1 MPSRWPCPCFLLLFS
16 VILLHHLASASD
28 ADALLTL
35 KSSLDRSDRLPWR
48 PDTAP
53 AFCSSWP
60 GVRQCNA
67 DNRRV
72 TKLVLEGLNLTG
84 SLTAALFAPLA
95 ELRVLSLRSNA
106 LTGPIPDAL
115 PRALPNLKLLY
126 LADNRLQGRV
136 PASLALLH
144 RATVIVLSG
153 NRLTGQ
159 IPTSLASLPRLTS
172 LLLDRNLLDG
182 AVPALAQPTLRAL
195 NVSANR
201 LRGAIPLVLAARFN
215 ASSFLPNAGLCGAPL
230 GVRCSSGPGP
240 GPAPLTAATAAFAPL
255 PPPQTTTT
263 AGSRSSRGKR
273 AAVVAGATV
282 AGVVLLGILV
292 AAALIARRG
301 RNKRVAGDAVVDKG
315 SGAAVADEQMQL
327 QEGAAPSSTA
337 AAATATAAAPPPP
350 GRDFSWEREGIGKLV
365 FCGGVGAEMYSLE
378 ELLRASAETL
388 GRGEVGSTYK
398 AVMETGFIVTVKR
411 MRDPSAAGGV
421 GSGFGFGR
429 RAQELGRVRH
439 PNAVPL
445 RAYFQAKEERLLV
458 YDYYPNG
465 SLLALVHGS
474 RPGSKG
480 KPLHWTSC
488 LKIAE
493 DVAAGLLHL
502 HQSGIVHGNLK
513 PSNVLLGPDF
523 ESCLTDYG
531 LVPTLLPSGSTSNGE
546 LHASPPSSGS
556 LPYRAPE
563 VRGAHAAASDAS
575 SFAPASDVYSFGVLL
590 LELLTGRT
598 PFQDLMELHGDDIPS
613 WVRAVREE
621 ERETESG
628 GGESVSVSG
637 SGSAEEKLTALVG
650 IAAACV
656 GADPGRRP
664 TTAEVLRMVREAR
677 AEAMSSSN
685 SSDRSPAR
693 WSDAMQLGGVPPR
706 DQATADSFTADRD

>member
-1 MPSRWPCPCFLLLFS
+1 MPPPCFPRGRSRGPCPWLFFLFLLL
-16 VILLHHLASASD
+16 LHLSPLAASAAD

-53 AFCSSWP
+53 AFCSAWP
-60 GVRQCNA
+60 GVRQCDRA
-67 DNRRV
+67 ARV

-84 SLTAALFAPLA
+84 SLTAALLAPLA
-95 ELRVLSLRSNA
+95 ELRVLSLKSNA

-126 LADNRLQGRV
+126 LADNRFQGRV

-159 IPTSLASLPRLTS
+159 IPRSLAALPRLTS
-172 LLLDRNLLDG
+172 LLLDRNLLTG
-182 AVPALAQPTLRAL
+182 AVPPLAQPTLRAL

-201 LRGAIPLVLAARFN
+201 LSGEIPPALAGRFN
-215 ASSFLPNAGLCGAPL
+215 ASSFLPNAGLCGPPL
-230 GVRCSSGPGP
+230 GARCLPAP
-240 GPAPLTAATAAFAPL
+240 GPAPFTAATAAFAPL
-255 PPPQTTTT
+255 PPPRTR
-263 AGSRSSRGKR
+263 SRRGKN

-282 AGVVLLGILV
+282 AGVVVLGILV
-292 AAALIARRG
+292 AAALMASRRG
-301 RNKRVAGDAVVDKG
+301 RNKRVAGDVDKG
-315 SGAAVADEQMQL
+315 GGAVAEEQQQQQQ
-327 QEGAAPSSTA
+327 QEVA
-337 AAATATAAAPPPP
+337 AAAPAVATAAV
-350 GRDFSWEREGIGKLV
+350 GREFSWEREGIGKLV
-365 FCGGVGAEMYSLE
+365 FCGGVAEMYSLE

-411 MRDPSAAGGV
+411 MRDPSAGGV
-421 GSGFGFGR
+421 GAPEFGR
-429 RAQELGRVRH
+429 RAEELGRVRH
-439 PNAVPL
+439 PNAVAL

-465 SLLALVHGS
+465 SLFSLVHGS
-474 RPGSKG
+474 RPSSNKG

-488 LKIAE
+488 MKIAE
-493 DVAAGLLHL
+493 DVAAGLVHL

-531 LVPTLLPSGSTSNGE
+531 LVPALLPSNAE
-546 LHASPPSSGS
+546 LHS
-556 LPYRAPE
+556 LFYRGPE
-563 VRGAHAAASDAS
+563 VRAAHPSPSAAA
-575 SFAPASDVYSFGVLL
+575 FTPASDVYSFGVLL

-621 ERETESG
+621 ERDAESG
-628 GGESVSVSG
+628 GGESVSAG
-637 SGSAEEKLTALVG
+637 GAEEKLTALIG

-656 GADPGRRP
+656 AADPGRRP
-664 TTAEVLRMVREAR
+664 STAEVLRMVREAR

-693 WSDAMQLGGVPPR
+693 WSDAMLAVPR
-706 DQATADSFTADRD
+706 DQSFTTDRD

>member
-1 MPSRWPCPCFLLLFS
+1 MLPPRFPRAAAASAWPCFLLL
-16 VILLHHLASASD
+16 LLHFHLLAPHLAAQAAD

-53 AFCSSWP
+53 AFCSAWP
-60 GVRQCNA
+60 GVRQCVPA
-67 DNRRV
+67 GRV

-84 SLTAALFAPLA
+84 SLTAALLAPLA
-95 ELRVLSLRSNA
+95 ELRVLSLKSNA

-126 LADNRLQGRV
+126 LADNRFQGRV
-136 PASLALLH
+136 PATLAQLH

-153 NRLTGQ
+153 NRLTGE
-159 IPTSLASLPRLTS
+159 IPSSLAAVPRLTS
-172 LLLDRNLLDG
+172 LLLDRNLLTG
-182 AVPALAQPTLRAL
+182 SVPPLAQATLRAL
-195 NVSANR
+195 NVSGNR
-201 LRGAIPLVLAARFN
+201 LSGEIPPALARRFN
-215 ASSFLPNAGLCGAPL
+215 ASSFLANAGLCGPPL
-230 GVRCSSGPGP
+230 GVRCLAP
-240 GPAPLTAATAAFAPL
+240 GPAPLAAATAAFAPRM
-255 PPPQTTTT
+255 TE
-263 AGSRSSRGKR
+263 SRRRGKN
-273 AAVVAGATV
+273 AGIVAGATV
-282 AGVVLLGILV
+282 AGVVVLGLLV
-292 AAALIARRG
+292 AAALMASRRG
-301 RNKRVAGDAVVDKG
+301 RNKRVAGDVDKG
-315 SGAAVADEQMQL
+315 VGVGVVGEQ
-327 QEGAAPSSTA
+327 QEQQQQQQQPHQHASPHQQ
-337 AAATATAAAPPPP
+337 
-350 GRDFSWEREGIGKLV
+350 RDFSWEREGIGKLV
-365 FCGGVGAEMYSLE
+365 FCGGVSEMYSLE

-411 MRDPSAAGGV
+411 MREPSAAGGV
-421 GSGFGFGR
+421 GAAEFGR
-429 RAQELGRVRH
+429 RAEELGRVRH
-439 PNAVPL
+439 PNAVAL

-465 SLLALVHGS
+465 SLFSLVHGS
-474 RPGSKG
+474 RASSKG

-493 DVAAGLLHL
+493 DVASGLLHL
-502 HQSGIVHGNLK
+502 HQWSIVHGNLK

-531 LVPTLLPSGSTSNGE
+531 LVPTLLPSNAQ
-546 LHASPPSSGS
+546 LHS
-556 LPYRAPE
+556 LFYRAPE
-563 VRGAHAAASDAS
+563 VRAAAPGC
-575 SFAPASDVYSFGVLL
+575 FTPASDVYSFGVLL

-621 ERETESG
+621 ERDTTTDSS
-628 GGESVSVSG
+628 SVSVS
-637 SGSAEEKLTALVG
+637 ADDKLTALVA

-656 GADPGRRP
+656 AADPARRP

-693 WSDAMQLGGVPPR
+693 WSDAMLGVPR
-706 DQATADSFTADRD
+706 DQPTDSFTDRD

>member
-1 MPSRWPCPCFLLLFS
+1 MARDAFLLL
-16 VILLHHLASASD
+16 VVVLLLLLQGGVASAAD
-28 ADALLTL
+28 GDALRTL

-53 AFCSSWP
+53 ALCSAWP
-60 GVRQCNA
+60 GVRQCGR
-67 DNRRV
+67 DGRV

-84 SLTAALFAPLA
+84 SLTAALLAPLG

-136 PASLALLH
+136 PATLALLH

-153 NRLTGQ
+153 NRLTGE
-159 IPTSLASLPRLTS
+159 IPRSLAAVPRLTS
-172 LLLDRNLLDG
+172 LLLDRNLLTG
-182 AVPALAQPTLRAL
+182 AVPPLPQPTLRAL

-201 LRGAIPLVLAARFN
+201 LSGEIPPALATGRFN
-215 ASSFLPNAGLCGAPL
+215 ASSFLPNAGLCGPPL
-230 GVRCSSGPGP
+230 GVRCPDAA
-240 GPAPLTAATAAFAPL
+240 GPAPVTAATAAFAPL
-255 PPPQTTTT
+255 PPPR
-263 AGSRSSRGKR
+263 ARSRRRKS

-282 AGVVLLGILV
+282 AGVVVLGVLA
-292 AAALIARRG
+292 AAALMASRRG
-301 RNKRVAGDAVVDKG
+301 RSKQRVAGDVDKG
-315 SGAAVADEQMQL
+315 GGGGGGAQQ
-327 QEGAAPSSTA
+327 QEEEEHPEAPAASTA
-337 AAATATAAAPPPP
+337 AASRAVPC
-350 GRDFSWEREGIGKLV
+350 REFSWEREGIGKLV
-365 FCGGVGAEMYSLE
+365 FCGGVAEMYSLE

-411 MRDPSAAGGV
+411 MRDPSASA
-421 GSGFGFGR
+421 SASAAEFGR
-429 RAQELGRVRH
+429 RAEELGRVRH
-439 PNAVPL
+439 PNTVAL

-465 SLLALVHGS
+465 SLFSLVHGS
-474 RPGSKG
+474 RGPCSKG

-531 LVPTLLPSGSTSNGE
+531 LVPTLLPTSNAAAE
-546 LHASPPSSGS
+546 LLQPGSSS
-556 LPYRAPE
+556 LLYRGPE
-563 VRGAHAAASDAS
+563 VRGGGGGGGLFTA
-575 SFAPASDVYSFGVLL
+575 ASDVYSFGVLL

-598 PFQDLMELHGDDIPS
+598 PFQDLQCEDIPS

-621 ERETESG
+621 EREADNSSG
-628 GGESVSVSG
+628 GDSAGG
-637 SGSAEEKLTALVG
+637 AEEKLTALVA

-656 GADPGRRP
+656 ASDPARRP
-664 TTAEVLRMVREAR
+664 ATAEVLRLVREAR

-693 WSDAMQLGGVPPR
+693 WSDAMLAAPR
-706 DQATADSFTADRD
+706 DHQPTDHSFMDRD

>member
-1 MPSRWPCPCFLLLFS
+1 MPRRPGPGAAWPWFLLLHI
-16 VILLHHLASASD
+16 VAHLHLAANAAD

-60 GVRQCNA
+60 GVRQCA
-67 DNRRV
+67 PAGRV

-84 SLTAALFAPLA
+84 SLTAALLAPLA
-95 ELRVLSLRSNA
+95 ELRVLSLKSNA

-136 PASLALLH
+136 PATLALLH

-159 IPTSLASLPRLTS
+159 IPPSLAALPRLTS
-172 LLLDRNLLDG
+172 LLLDRNLLTG
-182 AVPALAQPTLRAL
+182 AVPSLGQPTLRAF

-201 LRGAIPLVLAARFN
+201 LSGEIPRALAARFN

-230 GVRCSSGPGP
+230 AVRCVPGGDGPS
-240 GPAPLTAATAAFAPL
+240 PAPLTAATAAFAPL
-255 PPPQTTTT
+255 PPPRTKT
-263 AGSRSSRGKR
+263 RRGNN

-282 AGVVLLGILV
+282 AGVVVLAILV
-292 AAALIARRG
+292 AAALMASRRG
-301 RNKRVAGDAVVDKG
+301 RNKRVAGDVDKG
-315 SGAAVADEQMQL
+315 GGGIVAAAEEQQAAQQQHNHASSAAAVAAP
-327 QEGAAPSSTA
+327 AATTA
-337 AAATATAAAPPPP
+337 AVGAG
-350 GRDFSWEREGIGKLV
+350 GREFSWEREGIGKLV
-365 FCGGVGAEMYSLE
+365 FCSGVAEMYSLE

-411 MRDPSAAGGV
+411 MRDPSAGGV
-421 GSGFGFGR
+421 GATEFGR
-429 RAQELGRVRH
+429 RAEELGRVRH
-439 PNAVPL
+439 PNAVAL

-458 YDYYPNG
+458 YDYFPNG
-465 SLLALVHGS
+465 SLFSLVHGS
-474 RPGSKG
+474 RPSSKG

-488 LKIAE
+488 MKIAE
-493 DVAAGLLHL
+493 DVAAGLVHL
-502 HQSGIVHGNLK
+502 HQSSIVHGNLK

-531 LVPTLLPSGSTSNGE
+531 LVPTLLPSNAE
-546 LHASPPSSGS
+546 LHSSSSSSS
-556 LPYRAPE
+556 LFYRAPE
-563 VRGAHAAASDAS
+563 VRGAHAHAT
-575 SFAPASDVYSFGVLL
+575 SFTPGTDVYSFGVLL

-598 PFQDLMELHGDDIPS
+598 PFQDLMELHGNDIPS

-628 GGESVSVSG
+628 GESVSAG
-637 SGSAEEKLTALVG
+637 GAEEKLTALIN
-650 IAAACV
+650 IAAMCV
-656 GADPGRRP
+656 AADPARRP
-664 TTAEVLRMVREAR
+664 TTVEVLRMVREAR

-693 WSDAMQLGGVPPR
+693 WSNAMLGVPR
-706 DQATADSFTADRD
+706 DQAAESFTDRERD

>member
-1 MPSRWPCPCFLLLFS
+1 MPRRAGAAWPCFLLLH
-16 VILLHHLASASD
+16 IIAHLHLAVNAAD
-28 ADALLTL
+28 ADALLTF

-53 AFCSSWP
+53 AFCASWP
-60 GVRQCNA
+60 GVRQCA
-67 DNRRV
+67 PAGRV

-84 SLTAALFAPLA
+84 SLTAALLAPLA
-95 ELRVLSLRSNA
+95 ELRVLSLKSNA
-106 LTGPIPDAL
+106 LTGPIPEAL

-136 PASLALLH
+136 PATLAMLH

-159 IPTSLASLPRLTS
+159 IPPSLAALPRLTS
-172 LLLDRNLLDG
+172 LLLDRNLLTG
-182 AVPALAQPTLRAL
+182 AVPPLAQRTLRAL

-201 LRGAIPLVLAARFN
+201 LSGEIPRSLAARFN

-230 GVRCSSGPGP
+230 AVRCVAGGPS
-240 GPAPLTAATAAFAPL
+240 PAPLTAATAAFAPL
-255 PPPQTTTT
+255 PPPRTK
-263 AGSRSSRGKR
+263 ARRGKN

-282 AGVVLLGILV
+282 AGVVVLAILV
-292 AAALIARRG
+292 AAALMASRRG
-301 RNKRVAGDAVVDKG
+301 RNKRVAGDVDKG
-315 SGAAVADEQMQL
+315 NAGTVAAEAEHQTAQA
-327 QEGAAPSSTA
+327 QQQHIHASSAAP
-337 AAATATAAAPPPP
+337 AATTAGGVG
-350 GRDFSWEREGIGKLV
+350 GREFSWEREGIGKLV
-365 FCGGVGAEMYSLE
+365 FCGGVAEMYSLE

-411 MRDPSAAGGV
+411 MRDPSAGGV
-421 GSGFGFGR
+421 GAAEFGR
-429 RAQELGRVRH
+429 RAEELGRVRH
-439 PNAVPL
+439 PNAVAL

-465 SLLALVHGS
+465 SLFSLVHGS
-474 RPGSKG
+474 RPSSKG

-488 LKIAE
+488 MKIAE
-493 DVAAGLLHL
+493 DVAAGLVHL
-502 HQSGIVHGNLK
+502 HQWSIVHGNLK

-531 LVPTLLPSGSTSNGE
+531 LLPTLLPSNAE
-546 LHASPPSSGS
+546 LHSSSS
-556 LPYRAPE
+556 LFYRAPE
-563 VRGAHAAASDAS
+563 VRGAHATSLEL
-575 SFAPASDVYSFGVLL
+575 FTPATDVYSFGVLL

-621 ERETESG
+621 ERETESVSAG
-628 GGESVSVSG
+628 GGG
-637 SGSAEEKLTALVG
+637 AEEKLTALIN
-650 IAAACV
+650 IAATCV
-656 GADPGRRP
+656 AADPARRP
-664 TTAEVLRMVREAR
+664 TTAELLRMVREAR

-693 WSDAMQLGGVPPR
+693 WSDAMLGVPLPR
-706 DQATADSFTADRD
+706 DQAAESFTDRERLD